1 MSALETL
8 EWRCINCGEFHEY
21 GQWKCYDLRWENQPR
36 TCWEG
41 YENSNSWNS
50 PHHQYYGKHEQ
61 QLLEQDE
68 PHQRQ
73 GSNGKK
79 SIEELLESFLVQQ
92 ENINKRQDAAFNNN
106 EVALRNLE
114 TQIQELSML
123 FEESNQV
130 SPLREE
136 VISLEE
142 QDEELQ
148 IEENETCDLI
158 EESLIPLVLE
168 EDVEVELPKAASEVV
183 FELECEKMVDER
195 EEQVVECAEL
205 KEVLIV
211 DFVFRDKLMIN
222 EERPPRIRIYLMNS
236 WNKGVQGK
244 EQARGNIFGSTW
256 NQIRENFFNPLI
268 IHVINLAMIFEI
280 GCSILMELGQ
290 NLHDLSGLKQFAID
304 PG

>member
-73 GSNGKK
+73 GSSGNK

-92 ENINKRQDAAFNNN
+92 ENINKRQDASFNNN

-114 TQIQELSML
+114 TQVQEISRL
-123 FEESNQV
+123 FEETNQV
-130 SPLREE
+130 LPLREE
-136 VISLEE
+136 VISLEK

-158 EESLIPLVLE
+158 KESLTPLAFE
-168 EDVEVELPKAASEVV
+168 EDEEVELSKEGPEVV
-183 FELECEKMVDER
+183 LDVECEKMVVKQ

-211 DFVFRDKLMIN
+211 DFVFGDKLMSHG
-222 EERPPRIRIYLMNS
+222 EKFPSIRIYLMIS
-236 WNKGVQGK
+236 WSKGAQSK
-244 EQARGNIFGSTW
+244 EQARGNIFNSTW
-256 NQIRENFFNPLI
+256 NQIRENFFNPLL
-268 IHVINLAMIFEI
+268 IHLINLAMISEI
-280 GCSILMELGQ
+280 ACSILVLGE
-290 NLHDLSGLKQFAID
+290 
-304 PG
+304 